1 MCTEGEIPLAVHYQ
15 MLDLDSL
22 GDEISGSNLVKVFLW
37 KNTASKDISSSSPF
51 SQVSMNMFNFFFIQS
66 DEEYIASLLS
76 WTQANKNSS
85 CIRKSSLLQ
94 FWSPGKRVGDLWL
107 LYESQEGELSHNRHD
122 PPAYSGIQ
130 GVIFDLL
137 QTFHP
142 RPFLQTRFEPRGGY
156 AVLRAYIGNIADIF
170 IRYSNYFYLIIRLG
184 FFFKWIF
191 RRNQLV
197 AHAYTM

>member
-1 MCTEGEIPLAVHYQ
+1 
-15 MLDLDSL
+15 
-22 GDEISGSNLVKVFLW
+22 
-37 KNTASKDISSSSPF
+37 
-51 SQVSMNMFNFFFIQS
+51 MFNFFFIQS

-76 WTQANKNSS
+76 WTQANKHSS

-94 FWSPGKRVGDLWL
+94 FWSPGKRVGDLWV

-137 QTFHP
+137 HNFHP

-156 AVLRAYIGNIADIF
+156 AVLRAHDGNIVDIF
-170 IRYSNYFYLIIRLG
+170 IRYSDYFHLIIQYGAVLYHEY
-184 FFFKWIF
+184 FAVINWSHMHIQYKTIKIDSHCWLIF
-191 RRNQLV
+191 
-197 AHAYTM
+197 

>member
-1 MCTEGEIPLAVHYQ
+1 MYRRRNPTGS
-15 MLDLDSL
+15 SL
-22 GDEISGSNLVKVFLW
+22 SDVRFRLTGRRNLW
-37 KNTASKDISSSSPF
+37 KQSCKGIFMKENIASKDISSLSPC
-51 SQVSMNMFNFFFIQS
+51 SQVSMNMFRWVFFIQS

-94 FWSPGKRVGDLWL
+94 FWSPGKRVGDLWV

-137 QTFHP
+137 HTFHP

-156 AVLRAYIGNIADIF
+156 AVLRAHDGNIVDIF
-170 IRYSNYFYLIIRLG
+170 LRYSDYFHLIIRYWVVL
-184 FFFKWIF
+184 
-191 RRNQLV
+191 
-197 AHAYTM
+197 